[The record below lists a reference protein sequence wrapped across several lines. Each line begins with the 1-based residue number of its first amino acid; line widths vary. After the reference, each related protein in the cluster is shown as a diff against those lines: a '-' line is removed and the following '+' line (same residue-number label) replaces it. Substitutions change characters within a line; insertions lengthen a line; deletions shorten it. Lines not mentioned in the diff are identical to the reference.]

1 MTRLSGRG
9 IIFITYS
16 PVNHINPKPNC
27 PSPPIIL
34 EAPFPAVD
42 LRVKNMNFN
51 NLTIKQ
57 KILLTVALAVLLS
70 TALVGVLSQRSARE
84 VIEQRMLGSEMP
96 SLLMQIRNDVELDI
110 VPLMHAAQ
118 QLATSRMLLQW
129 LENDRPKDQEARVVA
144 QLKDI
149 AAQYELA
156 QASYAD
162 RKTAAYY
169 TQDGFLRI
177 LTQEQDGWFFGYR
190 DSGQERMLNVF
201 TEANGEV
208 KLFINYQQPNGRGLV
223 GLAKSL
229 DAMVQLLASFKIE
242 ESGFVYLVDAQGQVK
257 LHQDPKQIGKSSL
270 ESLYPEIDG
279 GSLLRRGDFNL
290 QRTEMDGES
299 MLVASS
305 YIPSMDWY
313 LVAQVP
319 EAEVFALLH
328 RAAYQ
333 ILIWT
338 LVIALGFIV
347 LAAIVA
353 GTVSRPIARVAE
365 MFRNIGEGEG
375 DLRQRLPV
383 EGHDELAQL
392 ATGFNS
398 FIGKIQESV
407 IEVAETSEQLGVSA
421 KDVSN
426 QARQT
431 LKDSQQ
437 QKDRTI
443 MVATA
448 INQMGATVNEIAGN
462 AAQAAVAAKDA
473 DTESVS
479 GQAVVTRARTTINQL
494 SKDVEQ
500 VGEVIESLAVHTKSI
515 GSILDVIRAISEQTN
530 LLALNAAIEAARA
543 GEAGRGFAVVA
554 DEVRN
559 LASRTAASTNEVQGM
574 IDKLQAEASRAVN
587 AMTQSRSRSH
597 EGVAAVDEASQSLS
611 GISDRI
617 GLISDMNIQV
627 AAATE
632 EQSTVVEDINRNVTE
647 INEITQR
654 TADTAQ
660 AAAQAS
666 QALDGL
672 AHRLDILVAK
682 FKV

>member
-1 MTRLSGRG
+1 M
-9 IIFITYS
+9 
-16 PVNHINPKPNC
+16 
-27 PSPPIIL
+27 IL
-34 EAPFPAVD
+34 
-42 LRVKNMNFN
+42 N

-57 KILLTVALAVLLS
+57 KILLTVTFAVLLS
-70 TALVGVLSQRSARE
+70 TMLVGVLSQRSAKN
-84 VIEQRMLGSEMP
+84 VVQQRMLGSELP
-96 SLLMQIRNDVELDI
+96 SLIMQIRNKIELDI
-110 VPLMHAAQ
+110 STLMNSAE
-118 QLATSRMLLQW
+118 QLANSRMLSAW
-129 LENDRPKDQEARVVA
+129 LEENRPQAQEAAVIG
-144 QLKDI
+144 QLKDLTQ
-149 AAQYELA
+149 QYHLV

-162 RKTAAYY
+162 KQTGAYY

-177 LTQEQDGWFFGYR
+177 LTPAQDDWFFNYR

-229 DAMVQLLASFKIE
+229 DDMVQLLNSFKIE
-242 ESGFVYLVDAQGQVK
+242 QSGFVYLVDAKGEVK
-257 LHQDPKQIGKSSL
+257 LHSDKNQIGKATLNSY
-270 ESLYPEIDG
+270 YPKSG
-279 GSLLRRGDFNL
+279 NNLLKKDDFNL
-290 QRTEMDGES
+290 IHTDIDGEK

-305 YIPSMDWY
+305 YIASMDWY
-313 LVAQVP
+313 IVAQVP
-319 EAEVFALLH
+319 EAEVFALLTD
-328 RAAYQ
+328 AAYQ
-333 ILIWT
+333 ILLWT
-338 LVIALGFIV
+338 VLIALAFIA
-347 LAAIVA
+347 LAVVVA
-353 GTVSRPIARVAE
+353 GSVSRPITQVAA
-365 MFRNIGEGEG
+365 MFRDIGEGEG

-383 EGHDELAQL
+383 NGEDEMAQL
-392 ATGFNS
+392 AQGFNS
-398 FIGKIQESV
+398 FLSKIQETV
-407 IEVAETSEQLGVSA
+407 VEVAQTSEQLGFSA

-426 QARQT
+426 QAQQT
-431 LKDSQQ
+431 LEDSHE

-443 MVATA
+443 MVVTA
-448 INQMGATVNEIAGN
+448 INEMGATVNEIAGN

-473 DTESVS
+473 DTESNS
-479 GQAVVTRARTTINQL
+479 GQVVVIRARDTINQL
-494 SKDVEQ
+494 SQDVEQ
-500 VGEVIESLAVHTKSI
+500 VGEVIESLATHTKSI
-515 GSILDVIRAISEQTN
+515 GGILDVIRAISEQTN

-574 IDKLQAEASRAVN
+574 IDKLQSEASRAVN
-587 AMTQSRSRSH
+587 AMAQSRTRSH
-597 EGVAAVDEASQSLS
+597 EGVAAVDEASQSLV

-654 TADTAQ
+654 TASTAQ

-666 QALDGL
+666 LALNQL
-672 AHRLDILVAK
+672 AHRLDTLVAK

>member
-1 MTRLSGRG
+1 M
-9 IIFITYS
+9 I
-16 PVNHINPKPNC
+16 
-27 PSPPIIL
+27 
-34 EAPFPAVD
+34 
-42 LRVKNMNFN
+42 FN

-57 KILLTVALAVLLS
+57 KILLTVAFAVLLS
-70 TALVGVLSQRSARE
+70 TILVGVLSQRSAKN
-84 VIEQRMLGSEMP
+84 VVQQRMLGSEMP
-96 SLLMQIRNDVELDI
+96 SLMMQIRNKIELDI
-110 VPLMHAAQ
+110 SSLMNAAE
-118 QLATSRMLLQW
+118 QLASSRMLLQW
-129 LENDRPKDQEARVVA
+129 LENGRPPEQEPQVVA

-149 AAQYELA
+149 TRQYHLA

-162 RKTAAYY
+162 RQTAAYY
-169 TQDGFLRI
+169 TQDGFLRV
-177 LTQEQDGWFFGYR
+177 LTPAQDGWFFSYR

-229 DAMVQLLASFKIE
+229 DDMVRLLDSFKIE
-242 ESGFVYLVDAQGQVK
+242 KTGFVYLVDAKGEVK
-257 LHQDPKQIGKSSL
+257 LHPDASQIGKSSL
-270 ESLYPEIDG
+270 KSLYSGANIS
-279 GSLLRRGDFNL
+279 SLLNRSDFNL
-290 QRTEMDGES
+290 INTDIQGENTF
-299 MLVASS
+299 VASS

-319 EAEVFALLH
+319 EAEVFALLTD
-328 RAAYQ
+328 AAYQ

-338 LVIALGFIV
+338 VIIAAGFIM
-347 LAAIVA
+347 LAIVVA
-353 GTVSRPIARVAE
+353 GSVSRPIAQVAA
-365 MFRNIGEGEG
+365 MFHDIGEGEG

-383 EGHDELAQL
+383 NGEDEIAQL
-392 ATGFNS
+392 AQGFNS
-398 FIGKIQESV
+398 FISKIQDSV
-407 IEVAETSEQLGVSA
+407 IEVAQTSEQLGLSA

-426 QARQT
+426 QAQQT
-431 LKDSQQ
+431 LEDSHE
-437 QKDRTI
+437 QKDRTM
-443 MVATA
+443 MVVTA
-448 INQMGATVNEIAGN
+448 INEMGATVNEIASN

-473 DTESVS
+473 DTESNS
-479 GQAVVTRARTTINQL
+479 GQVVVTRARDTINQL
-494 SKDVEQ
+494 SHDVEQ
-500 VGEVIESLAVHTKSI
+500 VGEVIESLATHTKSI
-515 GSILDVIRAISEQTN
+515 GGILDVIRAISEQTN

-574 IDKLQAEASRAVN
+574 IDKLQSEASRAVN
-587 AMTQSRSRSH
+587 AMAQSRARSH
-597 EGVAAVDEASQSLS
+597 EGVTAVDEASQSLV

-647 INEITQR
+647 INDITQR
-654 TADTAQ
+654 TASTAQ

-666 QALDGL
+666 LALNQL
-672 AHRLDILVAK
+672 AHRLDTLVAK

>member
-1 MTRLSGRG
+1 
-9 IIFITYS
+9 
-16 PVNHINPKPNC
+16 
-27 PSPPIIL
+27 
-34 EAPFPAVD
+34 
-42 LRVKNMNFN
+42 MNFTM
-51 NLTIKQ
+51 LTIKQ
-57 KILLTVALAVLLS
+57 KILLTVVLAVLLS
-70 TALVGVLSQRSARE
+70 TMLVGVLSQRSAKQ
-84 VIEQRMLGSEMP
+84 VVEQRMLGSEMP
-96 SLLMQIRNDVELDI
+96 SLLMQIRNKIELDI
-110 VPLMHAAQ
+110 STLMNAAE
-118 QLATSRMLLQW
+118 QLANSRMLLQW
-129 LENDRPKDQEARVVA
+129 LEEGRPANQETKVVA

-149 AAQYELA
+149 ASQYGLA

-162 RKTAAYY
+162 RQTGAYY
-169 TQDGFLRI
+169 TQDGFLRV
-177 LTQEQDGWFFGYR
+177 LEPAQDGWFFSYR
-190 DSGQERMLNVF
+190 DSRQERMLNVF
-201 TEANGEV
+201 TEANGET

-229 DAMVQLLASFKIE
+229 DDMVSLLGSFKIE
-242 ESGFVYLVDAQGQVK
+242 QTGFVYLIDAKGEVK
-257 LHQDPKQIGKSSL
+257 LHQDKRQIGKSTLS
-270 ESLYPEIDG
+270 SLYNG
-279 GSLLRRGDFNL
+279 TNTSALLAKNDFNL
-290 QRTEMDGES
+290 IETEVDGEN
-299 MLVASS
+299 MFIASS

-319 EAEVFALLH
+319 EAEVFALIH
-328 RAAYQ
+328 HSAYQ
-333 ILIWT
+333 ILMWT
-338 LVIALGFIV
+338 IIIAVGFII
-347 LAAIVA
+347 LASVVA
-353 GTVSRPIARVAE
+353 GSVSRPIAHVAE

-383 EGHDELAQL
+383 NGNDEIAQL
-392 ATGFNS
+392 AKGFNS
-398 FIGKIQESV
+398 FISKIQESV
-407 IEVAETSEQLGVSA
+407 IEVAQTSEQLGYSA

-426 QARQT
+426 QAQQT
-431 LKDSQQ
+431 LEDSHE

-443 MVATA
+443 MVVTA
-448 INQMGATVNEIAGN
+448 INEMGATVNEIASN

-473 DTESVS
+473 DTESS
-479 GQAVVTRARTTINQL
+479 GGQVVVTRARATINQL

-500 VGEVIESLAVHTKSI
+500 VGEVIESLATHTKSI

-574 IDKLQAEASRAVN
+574 IDKLQAEASRAVT
-587 AMTQSRSRSH
+587 AMAQSRTRSH
-597 EGVAAVDEASQSLS
+597 EGVAAVDEASQSLT

-666 QALDGL
+666 QSLNQL